1 MGPQSSRH
9 VHTTSPVTGVVTSSK
24 SEDTIPGAS
33 RKPSL
38 TSTQADGH
46 HFGEGWVGAPMP
58 DSEAVLTRS
67 LFQLGINLLHELRR
81 SSTDGGNVLISPYAV
96 ASALEE
102 LLAGAKGETAQQI
115 ASVLHVESPR
125 QANPYFVD
133 RDQRLPT
140 RWRNDVQMRFDMDY
154 VNNVH
159 HEKFLATVDTSAEK
173 PTLRLER
180 FSWDFAGDAERSR
193 ADIDGFARMGTS
205 AFAPDEIMPKGSITS
220 SSLVCLLSLLD
231 FRGSWSHAFDDRTAS
246 HHPFYETA
254 DAPPTAVVMLH
265 QTGHF
270 RVATCSDL
278 HATALEIP
286 YQPPG
291 YGTGCIPV
299 CPSTHSGCSSAS
311 LSAMSSPPSGLQTPT
326 SYPTGGPELSLV
338 ILLPLDRDGL
348 STLEER
354 LTSYTALRCLSMLK
368 PHGVVHVS
376 MPMFS
381 IKQVTELTS
390 ALSALGV
397 RDVFSDRA
405 ELWGSTAGEKRVTSF
420 RHAAAFQTS
429 PTGGRHRHH
438 HGLHHPS
445 VAAKLAHCLVSLVK
459 APHPSIH
466 FTVDRPFAFFV
477 VCMHPDTLLL
487 LGSVRKITW

>member
-1 MGPQSSRH
+1 MGHQSSRH
-9 VHTTSPVTGVVTSSK
+9 SPTTSAAPGVVTPSKRENTISGTSGRPSS
-24 SEDTIPGAS
+24 
-33 RKPSL
+33 
-38 TSTQADGH
+38 TSIQADGH
-46 HFGEGWVGAPMP
+46 HFAEGWFEELTP
-58 DSEAVLTRS
+58 DWEAVLTRS

-81 SSTDGGNVLISPYAV
+81 SSTDGGNVLVSPYAV

-102 LLAGAKGETAQQI
+102 LLAGARGETAQQI

-154 VNNVH
+154 LNSVH
-159 HEKFLATVDTSAEK
+159 HDKFLATVDTSTEK
-173 PTLRLER
+173 AALRLER

-193 ADIDGFARMGTS
+193 ADIDGFARLGS
-205 AFAPDEIMPKGSITS
+205 NAFEPDEIMPKGSITS

-291 YGTGCIPV
+291 HGTECIPF
-299 CPSTHSGCSSAS
+299 CTATQSGCSSAS
-311 LSAMSSPPSGLQTPT
+311 FSRMSSPPSDTQTPT
-326 SYPTGGPELSLV
+326 SHPIGGPELSLV

-368 PHGVVHVS
+368 HHGVVH
-376 MPMFS
+376 
-381 IKQVTELTS
+381 VTELTS

-405 ELWGSTAGEKRVTSF
+405 ELWGSTAGQKRVSSI

-438 HGLHHPS
+438 HGLHPPS
-445 VAAKLAHCLVSLVK
+445 VAAKLPHCLVSLVK